1 MKLLVVH
8 CHPVPESFSTALYRA
23 ACEALKQAGHEL
35 QTIDLYAEGF
45 NPVLSAEERRDYLA
59 NTATCVAGVQT
70 HVDHLRWAEGL
81 VFVYPTWYYGP
92 PAMLKGWLERVWLPG
107 VTFEP
112 PARKG
117 QTTKALL
124 TNVKRLVVVTHGG
137 APWWWLKLMG
147 DPHQRFWL
155 RGMRA
160 VLHPRCRSTWLQ
172 LHNMNN
178 VTQRDREAFIAKVRQ
193 ALMKI

>member
-8 CHPVPESFSTALYRA
+8 CHPVPESFSTALYGT
-23 ACEALKQAGHEL
+23 ACEALAQAGHEL
-35 QTIDLYAEGF
+35 QTVDLYAEEF
-45 NPVLSAEERRDYLA
+45 NPVMSLQERRDYLA
-59 NTATCVAGVQT
+59 HTAACVAAVQP
-70 HVDHLRWAEGL
+70 HVDRLRWAEGL

-107 VTFEP
+107 VTFEL

-124 TNVKRLVVVTHGG
+124 TQVRHLAIVTHGG

-147 DPHQRFWL
+147 DPHRKFWL

-160 VLHPRCRSTWLQ
+160 VLHPACRSTWLQ

-178 VTQRDREAFIAKVRQ
+178 VTQQDREAFIAKVRRV
-193 ALMKI
+193 LMKI

>member
-8 CHPVPESFSTALYRA
+8 CHPLPESFSAALFGL
-23 ACEALKQAGHEL
+23 ACGTLQQAEHE
-35 QTIDLYAEGF
+35 TRSIDLYAEGF
-45 NPVLSAEERRDYLA
+45 NPVLSAEERRDYLT
-59 NTATCVAGVQT
+59 NTPACVAGVQT
-70 HVDHLRWAEGL
+70 HVDLLRWAEGL

-117 QTTKALL
+117 HTTLALL
-124 TNVKRLVVVTHGG
+124 TNVRRLVVITHGG
-137 APWWWLKLMG
+137 APWWWLKVMG
-147 DPHQRFWL
+147 DPHKKFWL

-160 VLHPRCRSTWLQ
+160 VMHPACTSTWLQ
-172 LHNMNN
+172 LNNMNN
-178 VTQRDREAFIAKVRQ
+178 ATPQDREAFMAKVQR
-193 ALMKI
+193 ALMKL